1 MKSFSNI
8 SKILEKS
15 LFPKSSKSI
24 QLPYICSFVYTRKQ
38 LFKTQQKGLYNCNRS
53 INNKFYTL
61 QLKNFTSI
69 NKEKDTGNNLKES
82 NIGKEHDIDITY
94 PANMKEEEY
103 KLAES
108 IRVTS
113 ACIEVFIFY

>member
-15 LFPKSSKSI
+15 LFPKSSQST
-24 QLPYICSFVYTRKQ
+24 QLANISSFVYTSNQ
-38 LFKTQQKGLYNCNRS
+38 LYKTHQKGFHNYNRH
-53 INNKFYTL
+53 IENKFNKL

-69 NKEKDTGNNLKES
+69 NREKDTGLNLKDT
-82 NIGKEHDIDITY
+82 NIGNEQNLHITY
-94 PANMKEEEY
+94 PSNMKEEEY

-113 ACIEVFIFY
+113 PCIEVFIFY